1 MTILRHKVMISY
13 ESGIF
18 SNMTNEREGDSDD
31 FESPPS
37 FFPYE
42 PGEEPATES
51 EDFGEP
57 VEVQVEGV
65 FLVDRNGSVQRFVLL
80 TDGERKVSI
89 TIGSFEAGSITLPLE
104 GAQPDRPNTHD
115 LMKTLLE
122 RLDVNLHRVVIDDIW
137 NGTYYAKLHLETDD
151 GDVEIDSRPSDAIAL
166 ALRWSAPIYVADGIL
181 ERGE

>member
-1 MTILRHKVMISY
+1 MPKD
-13 ESGIF
+13 
-18 SNMTNEREGDSDD
+18 REGEPDD

-42 PGEEPATES
+42 SGEEPVVES
-51 EDFGEP
+51 EDLGDP

-65 FLVDRNGSVQRFVLL
+65 FLVDRNGSIQRFVLL
-80 TDGERKVSI
+80 SDGERKVSI

-115 LMKTLLE
+115 LMKSFLDKLE
-122 RLDVNLHRVVIDDIW
+122 VNLLRVVIDDIW
-137 NGTYYAKLHLETDD
+137 NGTYYAKLHLDTDK
-151 GDVEIDSRPSDAIAL
+151 GEIEIDSRPSDAIAL
-166 ALRWSAPIYVADGIL
+166 ALRWQAPIYVADGIL